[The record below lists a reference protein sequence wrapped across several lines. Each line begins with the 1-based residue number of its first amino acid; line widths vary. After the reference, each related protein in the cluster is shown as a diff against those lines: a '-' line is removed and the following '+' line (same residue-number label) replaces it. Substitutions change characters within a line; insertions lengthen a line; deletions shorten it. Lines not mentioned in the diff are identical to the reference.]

1 MLGIKS
7 KHPIVETLWAIHKSS
22 IVVLERPYIWFLLS
36 PSDNITS
43 NHKFGSRYGWV
54 KRSSFYLSFNRL
66 LYVSWKKVSKV
77 LSSTIHEPLH
87 PFFYDHWSLHVHF
100 QKKKKSFIELG
111 LRPRNVACK
120 KKLLLVKY
128 IFKNNK

>member
-1 MLGIKS
+1 VLGIKS
-7 KHPIVETLWAIHKSS
+7 KHPIVETLWAIHKFS
-22 IVVLERPYIWFLLS
+22 IVVLERPYNWFLLS
-36 PSDNITS
+36 PSDNIAS

-54 KRSSFYLSFNRL
+54 KRSSFYLSL
-66 LYVSWKKVSKV
+66 TGCYMYHEKKVSKV

-100 QKKKKSFIELG
+100 HKKSLIELG
-111 LRPRNVACK
+111 LRPIIVAYK

-128 IFKNNK
+128 IF